1 MTPLPG
7 FSTPSQIPNNTP
19 SKISLVITTV
29 FAANTPE
36 NTLFA
41 YRASTSANPNPMISP
56 AFVEA
61 NYEVLESLLRERRSE
76 KWNQDLSPTGKLL
89 QPFGQGLLWSVGNE
103 KELWDLRKHRTG
115 KEAGEEEMPKPFIP
129 SSLHTPTRLVPIHV
143 NRYSQP
149 STGLV
154 NGQTPN
160 FPFQTQIGNPLL
172 GASPPTIHKGGIYH
186 NLSPTMAYPHKIGSF
201 ADSTGFV
208 TPFVRWIEDYPLSD
222 GLKMPSDISSYDGK
236 GD

>member
-1 MTPLPG
+1 M
-7 FSTPSQIPNNTP
+7 
-19 SKISLVITTV
+19 KISELNLNTSVRTT
-29 FAANTPE
+29 
-36 NTLFA
+36 
-41 YRASTSANPNPMISP
+41 MK
-56 AFVEA
+56 
-61 NYEVLESLLRERRSE
+61 SE

-115 KEAGEEEMPKPFIP
+115 KEAGEEEMPK
-129 SSLHTPTRLVPIHV
+129 
-143 NRYSQP
+143 
-149 STGLV
+149 
-154 NGQTPN
+154 
-160 FPFQTQIGNPLL
+160 TQIGNPLL